1 MGKIVKSIF
10 GGAPKAAP
18 VAPVAVA
25 PVVDLVDEQT
35 KQGKKAR
42 AALYGTEGG
51 IQGQELT
58 AGQVGARPTLLGN

>member
-1 MGKIVKSIF
+1 MGKIIKSFF
-10 GGAPKAAP
+10 GGAPKAQAP
-18 VAPVAVA
+18 APVSVAPVMDIA
-25 PVVDLVDEQT
+25 DDQT

-58 AGQVGARPTLLGN
+58 SGQVGQRPTLLGN